1 MRKHTISLIFISQ
14 FIFLLLITSLW
25 GGKAQAVEKIYI
37 NEDGHWIVDGFQIG
51 MDYNCH
57 ISRSNLLPE
66 KYCTPP
72 LVVIRKLNNN
82 NQNSYSFTSGYFKLL
97 AGNIELGDSLM
108 FRENVD
114 PNKLAPFRDSDLSS
128 DRSASLFNLLISK
141 GDTQQIKFMTRAGSD
156 SPIKTRNVI
165 LFGFQA
171 YAEDQLNEI
180 NEQYSKQESDERRI
194 FFFMIGLLILFV
206 VIVLV
211 VIRFLILKANRK
223 IDAVKQHIETR
234 RVSRVAED
242 EAIREVV
249 RKSVQQVDEQSI
261 EVLRNQIKTALDSG
275 DTKTAEELFKI
286 MNGLTRK

>member
-1 MRKHTISLIFISQ
+1 MRKHTISLIFTSQ
-14 FIFLLLITSLW
+14 FIFLLLFTSLW

-37 NEDGHWIVDGFQIG
+37 NEDGQWIVDGFQIG

-57 ISRSNLLPE
+57 ISRSDLIPE

-72 LVVIRKLNNN
+72 AVIIRKLNNN
-82 NQNSYSFTSGYFKLL
+82 NQNSNSFTSGYFRLL
-97 AGNIELGDSLM
+97 TGNIELGDSWV

-114 PNKLAPFRDSDLSS
+114 PNKPTPLRDSDLSS
-128 DRSASLFNLLISK
+128 DRSTSLFNLLISK
-141 GDTQQIKFMTRAGSD
+141 GDSQQIKFMTRAGSD

-165 LFGFQA
+165 LYGFQA

-180 NEQYSKQESDERRI
+180 NEQYTKVESEERRV
-194 FFFMIGLLILFV
+194 FFFTIGLLILFA

-211 VIRFLILKANRK
+211 GIRFLILKANRK

-249 RKSVQQVDEQSI
+249 RKSVQQVDEQSL